1 MLKRSKTKDYYKVLD
16 VDRDAGPKDIKR
28 AYIKLSK
35 LHHPDKAASP
45 GARPAAEKKMAQIN
59 EAYEVLSDTELRQR
73 FDAGDDPNDPQAG
86 RDRGGNPFQGSP
98 FGFPMGGGQQQQFV
112 FKQGGA
118 GGMPNFGGGQGGFKF
133 PGGFGFP

>member
-1 MLKRSKTKDYYKVLD
+1 M
-16 VDRDAGPKDIKR
+16 DRDAGPKDIKR